1 MTSRRVLIAGCGD
14 LGTALG
20 LRLRAA
26 GWQVSGVRRH
36 PEALPAGIQPIAA
49 DLGDP
54 GSLGVLR
61 GQRFEHVVLAGAP
74 GGFEEAAYRR
84 VYVDG
89 VRNALAALEGEPGVL
104 MVGSTGVYH
113 QEDGSW
119 VDEDSPTEPRGFS
132 GRALLEGE
140 AALRD
145 LAGDRAS
152 VLRLGGIYGPGRL
165 RLISEVRAGVGCPP
179 EPVRFTNRIHR
190 DDAAGILQFLLERQ
204 AAGEQLQACYLGV
217 DCAPAPMW
225 EVRHW
230 LAEQLG
236 VSLDD
241 SRPLSD
247 ARGGNKRCSNRRLLA
262 AGYRFTY
269 PDYRAGYG
277 ALLAAP

>member
-26 GWQVSGVRRH
+26 GWQVSGLRRH

-49 DLGDP
+49 DLGEAT
-54 GSLGVLR
+54 SLGVLR
-61 GQRFEHVVLAGAP
+61 GQRFDHVVLAGAP
-74 GGFEEAAYRR
+74 GGFDEAAYRR
-84 VYVDG
+84 VYVEG
-89 VRNALAALEGEPGVL
+89 VRNILAALEGEPGVL

>member
-1 MTSRRVLIAGCGD
+1 MTQRRVLIAGCGD

-20 LRLRAA
+20 LRLHAA
-26 GWQVSGVRRH
+26 GWAVSGLRRH
-36 PEALPAGIQPIAA
+36 ADALPAGITPIPA
-49 DLGDP
+49 DLGNP
-54 GSLGVLR
+54 ASLAGLR
-61 GQRFEHVVLAGAP
+61 GQQFDHVVLAGAP

-89 VRNALAALEGEPGVL
+89 VRNLLAALDGEPGVL

-140 AALRD
+140 AVLQGQAP
-145 LAGDRAS
+145 GRAS

-165 RLISEVRAGVGCPP
+165 RLISEVRAGVGCPR
-179 EPVRFTNRIHR
+179 EPVRYTNRIHR
-190 DDAAGILQFLLERQ
+190 DDAAGILEFLLRRQ
-204 AAGEQLQACYLGV
+204 ARSEPLAHCYLGV
-217 DCAPAPMW
+217 DCEPAPMW

-230 LAEQLG
+230 LAERLG

-241 SRPLSD
+241 SRPLGD
-247 ARGGNKRCSNRRLLA
+247 ARGGNKRCSNQRLLA
-262 AGYRFTY
+262 AGYRFMY
-269 PDYRAGYG
+269 PDYRAGYS

>member
-1 MTSRRVLIAGCGD
+1 MTPRRVLIAGCGD
-14 LGTALG
+14 LGIALG
-20 LRLRAA
+20 LRLQAA
-26 GWQVSGVRRH
+26 GWQVSGLRRH
-36 PEALPAGIQPIAA
+36 PEALPAAIQPIAA

-54 GSLGVLR
+54 GSLGALR
-61 GQRFEHVVLAGAP
+61 GQRFDQVVLAGAP
-74 GGFEEAAYRR
+74 GGFEEAACRR

-89 VRNALAALEGEPGVL
+89 VCNILAALEGEPGVL

-165 RLISEVRAGVGCPP
+165 RLISEVRAGVGCPR

-204 AAGEQLQACYLGV
+204 VAVERLAPCYLGV
-217 DCAPAPMW
+217 DCEPAPMW

-236 VSLDD
+236 VSLND

-247 ARGGNKRCSNRRLLA
+247 ARGGNKRCSNARLLA
-262 AGYRFTY
+262 AGYRFIY

-277 ALLAAP
+277 ALLDAS

>member
-26 GWQVSGVRRH
+26 GWQVSGLRRH

-49 DLGDP
+49 DLGEAT
-54 GSLGVLR
+54 SLGMLR
-61 GQRFEHVVLAGAP
+61 GQRFDHVVLAGAP
-74 GGFEEAAYRR
+74 GGFDEAAYRR
-84 VYVDG
+84 VYVEG
-89 VRNALAALEGEPGVL
+89 VRNILAALEGEPGVL

>member
-1 MTSRRVLIAGCGD
+1 MTPRRVLVAGCGD
-14 LGTALG
+14 LGIALG

-26 GWQVSGVRRH
+26 GWEVSGLRRRAD
-36 PEALPAGIQPIAA
+36 ALPTGITPISA
-49 DLGDP
+49 DLGDAR
-54 GSLGVLR
+54 SLAALR
-61 GQRFEHVVLAGAP
+61 GQRFDHVVLTGAP
-74 GGFEEAAYRR
+74 GGFDEAAYRR
-84 VYVDG
+84 VYVEG
-89 VRNALAALEGEPGVL
+89 VRNILAALEGEPGVL

-165 RLISEVRAGVGCPP
+165 RLISEVRAGVGCPR

-190 DDAAGILQFLLERQ
+190 DDGAGILQFLLERQ
-204 AAGEQLQACYLGV
+204 VAGQRLAACYLGV

>member
-1 MTSRRVLIAGCGD
+1 MTPRRVLIAGCGD
-14 LGTALG
+14 LGIALG
-20 LRLRAA
+20 LRLQAA
-26 GWQVSGVRRH
+26 GWQVSGLRRH
-36 PEALPAGIQPIAA
+36 PEALPAAIQPIAA
-49 DLGDP
+49 DLGDAH
-54 GSLGVLR
+54 SLAALR
-61 GQRFEHVVLAGAP
+61 GQRFDHVVLAGAP
-74 GGFEEAAYRR
+74 GGFDEAAYRR
-84 VYVDG
+84 VYVEG
-89 VRNALAALEGEPGVL
+89 VRNILAALEGEPGVL

-119 VDEDSPTEPRGFS
+119 VDEDSPTQPRGFS

-165 RLISEVRAGVGCPP
+165 RLISEVRAGVGCPR

-204 AAGEQLQACYLGV
+204 VAVERLAPCYLGV
-217 DCAPAPMW
+217 DCEPAPMW

-247 ARGGNKRCSNRRLLA
+247 ARGGNKRCSNARLLA
-262 AGYRFTY
+262 AGYRFIY
-269 PDYRAGYG
+269 SDYRAGYG
-277 ALLAAP
+277 ALLDAS